1 MLRWGYL
8 TSRQS
13 EMWGLARSGLTE
25 SEISRKLDVSRQSV
39 HIMLDAARNKVM
51 QALNEAAEVNRI
63 QIQHM
68 EIEKGILVGHSQE
81 FDHKV
86 VITYSPK
93 NGVRL
98 WYAHDQ
104 ECRECKF
111 DKSWVKT
118 ILAEAQER
126 GITLSSKELRL
137 QPPELAKVVF
147 GKILPGVEL

>member
-39 HIMLDAARNKVM
+39 HIMLDAARNKIT

-86 VITYSPK
+86 VITYSPRTVSDSGTLTTK
-93 NGVRL
+93 NAGSARSTDHGFV
-98 WYAHDQ
+98 
-104 ECRECKF
+104 
-111 DKSWVKT
+111 
-118 ILAEAQER
+118 
-126 GITLSSKELRL
+126 
-137 QPPELAKVVF
+137 
-147 GKILPGVEL
+147 

>member
-1 MLRWGYL
+1 
-8 TSRQS
+8 
-13 EMWGLARSGLTE
+13 MWGLARSGLTE

-39 HIMLDAARNKVM
+39 HIMLDAARNKVI

-68 EIEKGILVGHSQE
+68 EIDKGILVGYSQE

-86 VITYSPK
+86 VITYSPR

-104 ECRECKF
+104 ECKKCKF
-111 DKSWVKT
+111 DKSWVK
-118 ILAEAQER
+118 IVLEEAQER
-126 GITLSSKELRL
+126 GIKLTTKELRL
-137 QPPELAKVVF
+137 PPPELTKKVF
-147 GKILPGVEL
+147 EKMLPGVDF

>member
-1 MLRWGYL
+1 
-8 TSRQS
+8 
-13 EMWGLARSGLTE
+13 MWGLARSGLTE
-25 SEISRKLDVSRQSV
+25 SEISRKLEVSRQAV

-104 ECRECKF
+104 ECTECKF

-118 ILAEAQER
+118 ILAEGAER
-126 GITLSSKELRL
+126 GITLSRKELRL
-137 QPPELAKVVF
+137 PPPELAKTVF